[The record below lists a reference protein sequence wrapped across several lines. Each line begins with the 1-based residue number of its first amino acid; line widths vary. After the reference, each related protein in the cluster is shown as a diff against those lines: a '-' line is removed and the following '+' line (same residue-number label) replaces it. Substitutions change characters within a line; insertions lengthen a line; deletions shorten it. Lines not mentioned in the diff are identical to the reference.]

1 MIAREWRVLGK
12 DPWLF
17 GLVTWLPPVLFF
29 LMWLIMSAGIPRDLP
44 VGIVDLDNSSL
55 SRALIRHYDATS
67 ALTAETGFSNLLQGA
82 DALRAGR
89 IYALIVLPADLEKMT
104 RLGRT
109 VQVSAFINS
118 QFLLIARIVNSA
130 LLQAHGS
137 FTTKVEIA
145 QNLGSGSTV
154 VDLAL
159 TGALPIGT
167 QVTPLFNGG
176 GNYAQFLV
184 AAILPAVWQILMV
197 AATVLALSGEQQRQG
212 LQGWLGAAPLRAL
225 LAKLLVLATIFSLH
239 GLFFL
244 WFMYILLDWPM
255 HGNWTL
261 LLLAQFLT
269 VGGSIAT
276 ASLFFFLTRDAARAL
291 SLAAAYAAPGLAF
304 MGVTFPASDM
314 PLAAQIWRSLLPISH
329 YIEIQLAQVNSGG
342 PLSLA
347 MPQLLHLCFFF
358 PIFLPI
364 FFKAKQLAEAS
375 CRYPMRK

>member
-44 VGIVDLDNSSL
+44 VSIVDLDNSSL

>member
-1 MIAREWRVLGK
+1 MIAREWRALGK

-67 ALTAETGFSNLLQGA
+67 ALTAETDFSNLSQGA

-104 RLGRT
+104 RRGQT

-118 QFLLIARIVNSA
+118 QFLLIARIINSA

-137 FTTKVEIA
+137 FSTKVEIA

-154 VDLAL
+154 IDLAL

-167 QVTPLFNGG
+167 QVTPLFNAG

-184 AAILPAVWQILMV
+184 AAIMPAVWQILMV
-197 AATVLALSGEQQRQG
+197 AATVLALSGELQRQG
-212 LQGWLGAAPLRAL
+212 LQRWLGAAPLRAL

-261 LLLAQFLT
+261 LLLAQVLT
-269 VGGSIAT
+269 VGGSIAI
-276 ASLFFFLTRDAARAL
+276 ASLFFFLTRDPARGL

-304 MGVTFPASDM
+304 MGVTFPAGDM

-329 YIEIQLAQVNSGG
+329 YIEIQLAQVNSAA

-347 MPQLLHLCFFF
+347 LPQLLHLCLFF
-358 PIFLPI
+358 PIFLLI
-364 FFKAKQLAEAS
+364 FFKAKQLAEAP
-375 CRYPMRK
+375 CHYPTGK

>member
-364 FFKAKQLAEAS
+364 FFKAKHLAEAS